1 MLLILRNKE
10 GKMDKNKYIE
20 VTNITEALD
29 ELSFS
34 VNSIRELIAELEAKR
49 DILKG
54 LENLQS
60 IRTEIDEFKGFL
72 DEFKTA
78 QDDFSFL
85 LASSNKIVESL
96 KKYADSFE
104 KHYTTIADILQKQTN
119 NINSYI
125 ADEYDKMFKNIKRK
139 LNIDVNDIVNRIK
152 ELDKMLQ
159 KTYNEDYF
167 EDVRKLKTQQKITNF
182 LLIILIAVGAYFA
195 YNVNKKLNYIQTT
208 TYYNYKI
215 LYNQ

>member
-1 MLLILRNKE
+1 MKRKE
-10 GKMDKNKYIE
+10 GKMDKNKYVEI
-20 VTNITEALD
+20 TDITEAID
-29 ELSFS
+29 ELSFTI
-34 VNSIRELIAELEAKR
+34 NNMKELIQELEAKK
-49 DILKG
+49 DILRG

-60 IRTEIDEFKGFL
+60 IKDEINEFAGFLNEFKQ
-72 DEFKTA
+72 T

-85 LASSNKIVESL
+85 LASTNKIVESL

-104 KHYTTIADILQKQTN
+104 KHYDTITDILQKQTN
-119 NINSYI
+119 NINNYI
-125 ADEYDKMFKNIKRK
+125 VEEYDKMFKNIKRK
-139 LNIDVNDIVNRIK
+139 LNTDVDEIVERTK
-152 ELDKMLQ
+152 ELDKMLT
-159 KTYNEDYF
+159 KIYNEDYF

-182 LLIILIAVGAYFA
+182 LLAVLIAAGAYFA

>member
-1 MLLILRNKE
+1 
-10 GKMDKNKYIE
+10 MDKNKYVEITE
-20 VTNITEALD
+20 ITEALD

-34 VNSIRELIAELEAKR
+34 VNSIRELITELENKK

-60 IRTEIDEFKGFL
+60 IKGEIDEFKGFL
-72 DEFKTA
+72 DEFKQT

-104 KHYTTIADILQKQTN
+104 KHYTTIKDILEEQTN

-125 ADEYDKMFKNIKRK
+125 VDEYDKMFKNIKRK
-139 LNIDVNDIVNRIK
+139 LNNDVDEIVNRIK
-152 ELDKMLQ
+152 ELDKMLTE
-159 KTYNEDYF
+159 TYNKDYLN
-167 EDVRKLKTQQKITNF
+167 DVRKLKTQQKITNF
-182 LLIILIAVGAYFA
+182 LLAILIAAGAYFA
-195 YNVNKKLNYIQTT
+195 YNVNKKLNYLQTT
-208 TYYNYKI
+208 TYYNYKA

>member
-1 MLLILRNKE
+1 MNEKC
-10 GKMDKNKYIE
+10 KYVE

-34 VNSIRELIAELEAKR
+34 VNSIRELITELEAKK

-60 IRTEIDEFKGFL
+60 IKGEIDEFKGFL
-72 DEFKTA
+72 DEFKAA

-104 KHYTTIADILQKQTN
+104 KHYETIKDILEEQTGK
-119 NINSYI
+119 INTYI
-125 ADEYDKMFKNIKRK
+125 VEEYDALFKNIKRK
-139 LNIDVNDIVNRIK
+139 LNTDVDDIVNRTK

-182 LLIILIAVGAYFA
+182 LLIFLIAAGAYFA
-195 YNVNKKLNYIQTT
+195 YNVNKKINYIQTT
-208 TYYNYKI
+208 TYYNYKA

>member
-1 MLLILRNKE
+1 MNEKS
-10 GKMDKNKYIE
+10 KYVEITD
-20 VTNITEALD
+20 VTEALD
-29 ELSFS
+29 ELSFV
-34 VNSIRELIAELEAKR
+34 VNNFRELIQELDNKKET
-49 DILKG
+49 LKG

-72 DEFKTA
+72 DEFKA
-78 QDDFSFL
+78 AEDDFSFL

-96 KKYADSFE
+96 KKYADDFE
-104 KHYTTIADILQKQTN
+104 KHYETIKDILEEQTGK
-119 NINSYI
+119 INTYI

-139 LNIDVNDIVNRIK
+139 LNTDVDDTIKRIK
-152 ELDKMLQ
+152 ELDKMLT

-182 LLIILIAVGAYFA
+182 LLAVLITAGAYFA

-208 TYYNYKI
+208 TYYNYKA

>member
-1 MLLILRNKE
+1 LKRKE
-10 GKMDKNKYIE
+10 GKMDKKSKYVE
-20 VTNITEALD
+20 VTNITEAID

-34 VNSIRELIAELEAKR
+34 VNSIRELIKELEEKK

-72 DEFKTA
+72 DEFKQT

-85 LASSNKIVESL
+85 LASTNKIVESL

-104 KHYTTIADILQKQTN
+104 KHYDTITDILQKQTN

-125 ADEYDKMFKNIKRK
+125 VDEYDKMFKNIKRK

-152 ELDKMLQ
+152 ELDKMLTE
-159 KTYNEDYF
+159 TYNKDYM
-167 EDVRKLKTQQKITNF
+167 EDVRKLKAQQKITNF

-195 YNVNKKLNYIQTT
+195 YNVNKKLNYLQTT
-208 TYYNYKI
+208 TYFNYKA